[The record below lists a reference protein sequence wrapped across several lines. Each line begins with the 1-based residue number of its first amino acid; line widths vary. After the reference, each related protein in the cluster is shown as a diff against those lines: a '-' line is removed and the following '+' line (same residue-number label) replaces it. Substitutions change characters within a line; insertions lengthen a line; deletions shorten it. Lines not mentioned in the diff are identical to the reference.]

1 VTVAGG
7 DTLALDVRGLP
18 PCEPM
23 ERILAAIETLA
34 PGQSLL
40 ATISREP
47 RPLLPML
54 EQRGFVWRIE
64 RNDADGC
71 ELRIWHA
78 PADAPP

>member
-1 VTVAGG
+1 
-7 DTLALDVRGLP
+7 
-18 PCEPM
+18 M

-47 RPLLPML
+47 RPLLPLL
-54 EQRGFVWRIE
+54 EQRGFAWRIE
-64 RNDADGC
+64 RNDPDCC

-78 PADAPP
+78 PADTSP

>member
-1 VTVAGG
+1 MAGG

-64 RNDADGC
+64 RNDADCC

>member
-1 VTVAGG
+1 MTVTGG

-40 ATISREP
+40 ARISREP

-54 EQRGFVWRIE
+54 EQRGFAWRIE
-64 RNDADGC
+64 RNEAECC
-71 ELRIWHA
+71 ELRIWRTHA
-78 PADAPP
+78 GSSP